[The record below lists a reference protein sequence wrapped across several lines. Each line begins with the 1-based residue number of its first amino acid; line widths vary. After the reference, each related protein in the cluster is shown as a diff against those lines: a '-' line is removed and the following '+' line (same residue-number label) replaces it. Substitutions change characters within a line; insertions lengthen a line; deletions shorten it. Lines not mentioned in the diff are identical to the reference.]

1 MRQPIAGER
10 GGWLRGVPA
19 ETAGSKGPDAAGPA
33 PPRRSPPLIIAGE
46 ARTPRTPLGT
56 LSRGILSWA
65 RTSQALRGVPGREG
79 SSPPL
84 PQTSCTTTNLT
95 PVASGALICPA
106 MPCRARLQDGCWLD
120 PSRHPEKA
128 CRKGNPRAGIGRG
141 GGAEGPEGLEVS
153 HGTPGAKDYAL
164 YPQSVFPLFLCLWVC
179 RLW

>member
-1 MRQPIAGER
+1 MSPAVPDRSPRRPGRVRAPAPNKNPPADGFPKQKRCPSVRLSQPGQVLGKFGQKKKPHGLQRVRQPIAGER

-19 ETAGSKGPDAAGPA
+19 ETAGSEGPDAAGPA

-65 RTSQALRGVPGREG
+65 RNSQALRGVPGREG

-95 PVASGALICPA
+95 PVASGALIFI
-106 MPCRARLQDGCWLD
+106 RN
-120 PSRHPEKA
+120 SS
-128 CRKGNPRAGIGRG
+128 I
-141 GGAEGPEGLEVS
+141 
-153 HGTPGAKDYAL
+153 
-164 YPQSVFPLFLCLWVC
+164 CLLISSI
-179 RLW
+179 R